1 LSCSSEGFQPAGYT
15 ASELVTSKSYSR
27 LVFEVDAVAGEAP
40 RAEALSA
47 LQAQL
52 DGLRRSGHL
61 GKPGGVAIVSDE
73 TLAASA
79 DPAHAWTMDE
89 LVALGAAHK
98 SYAPANGEA
107 AVHVLYVDGHS
118 ADDGVENEVLGVA
131 YEHELL
137 VIFKKTLDA
146 SCVLHG
152 GDLSPKVAQS
162 LCGLTEGSVL
172 LHEVG
177 HLFGLVNRGLPMV
190 TPHQDTS
197 HGAHDA
203 NDACVMYYASEGTT
217 LVTALSD
224 RLRRGQAT
232 VSPFDDACLADLAA
246 AQ

>member
-1 LSCSSEGFQPAGYT
+1 
-15 ASELVTSKSYSR
+15 
-27 LVFEVDAVAGEAP
+27 VDAVTGEAP
-40 RAEALSA
+40 RADSLSS

-52 DGLRRSGHL
+52 DGLRQSGHL
-61 GKPGGVAIVSDE
+61 GKPGGVALVSDE

-79 DPAHAWTMDE
+79 DPEHAWTMDE

-98 SYAPANGEA
+98 SYKPAKGEA

-118 ADDGVENEVLGVA
+118 ADDGAQNEVLGVA
-131 YEHELL
+131 YEHDLL

-146 SCVLHG
+146 SCVHG
-152 GDLSPKVAQS
+152 GDLSPKLAQS

-190 TPHQDTS
+190 APHQDTA

-203 NDACVMYYASEGTT
+203 NDACVMYYASEGST
-217 LVTALSD
+217 LVSALSD
-224 RLRRGQAT
+224 RLKRGQTT